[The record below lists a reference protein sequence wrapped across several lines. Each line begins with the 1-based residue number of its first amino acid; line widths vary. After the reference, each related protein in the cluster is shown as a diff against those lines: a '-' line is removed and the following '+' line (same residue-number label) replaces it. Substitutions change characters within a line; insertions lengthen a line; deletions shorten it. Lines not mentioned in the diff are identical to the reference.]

1 MGNEFINF
9 HSKDKH
15 IRIELEVDEKTH
27 TTEEK
32 RIDCVPIASPLQK
45 EELKAVLTSNT
56 CEYELYSTNFR
67 CRFKNI
73 QTEDYPEKTRARRSN
88 FRDFMFRMFGENL
101 YIYWIKDRNLV
112 YCIFYAENGTFSDE
126 KIALEHQVPEP
137 DSMDDE
143 QMDALIHTIS
153 PYVRVWN
160 PHKEWK
166 ELFPTFVGGNLSFND
181 FPIAYARNYN
191 NQWGY
196 IFAASNGIDE
206 VQFTTQEKKQTIFE
220 IESIGMDYSDRI
232 NLRVSGNCVR
242 INYGLKRQK
251 YQYYRP
257 GQFKLITG
265 VDRGTAITKFWTTRE
280 SVAVANRNGHQ
291 PFPTK
296 SD

>member
-196 IFAASNGIDE
+196 ILAASNGIDE

-232 NLRVSGNCVR
+232 NLRVS
-242 INYGLKRQK
+242 
-251 YQYYRP
+251 
-257 GQFKLITG
+257 
-265 VDRGTAITKFWTTRE
+265 
-280 SVAVANRNGHQ
+280 
-291 PFPTK
+291 
-296 SD
+296 